1 MVDTTHLQRIL
12 TTSLIAVGLVVTLG
26 ACGDDGN
33 GNGTQDAGQDMGQDM
48 GNGATATVQIIHN
61 SADPNASTV
70 DVFADGDL
78 LVDDLEFRTATGF
91 VEVPAGDYS
100 IAIAGPGAGSNETL
114 DDGEA
119 IDSWDVTLEA
129 DTSYTVVADGVV
141 DPANFAQNPDS
152 ADIALDLKVATGA
165 LETASNQGIA
175 LRVHHGATDVG
186 EAEIFEGNSDD
197 AADSISYGEFSP
209 YLSYDNADV
218 TRTFDIALESLPASA
233 EQHVQVSSSTAP
245 SGTAATVLASGF
257 ADPAA
262 NEDGEALDIIACPGQ
277 PAEGDRVE
285 CVPLPEAAR
294 AQIIHAA
301 PGEAASEVG
310 VCVGGQNLGTLSY
323 KGAFPYLTLPSGA
336 ELGVSLVGSEQ
347 SDCANPVLDTTVGP
361 LEAEGTY
368 AAVASGTGDDLGIRA
383 GQSIEYASNG
393 ESVGITLFHGS
404 PDAPNVDVLA
414 TDPESGNDIPLAQG
428 VSFGSF
434 ALAGQN
440 GEVDGT
446 VNYTPLRLVDS
457 ESQDPIVG
465 FDVSALTNFSG
476 TGVVAVAR
484 GFVEPPMSATDRDFG
499 VTVFARTGNP
509 TDLTTVEQ

>member
-1 MVDTTHLQRIL
+1 MKRLSNIL
-12 TTSLIAVGLVVTLG
+12 RLGALLVLSAGLTFALT
-26 ACGDDGN
+26 ACGDDN

-48 GNGATATVQIIHN
+48 GNGGMASVQIIHN

-70 DVFADGDL
+70 DIFADGEL

-91 VEVPAGDYS
+91 VDVPAGDYS
-100 IAIAGPGAGSNETL
+100 IAIGAADAGDNETL

-141 DPANFAQNPDS
+141 DPNSFAENPDE

-165 LETASNQGIA
+165 LETAENQGIA

-186 EAEIFEGNSDD
+186 AAEIFEGNNQDP
-197 AADSISYGEFSP
+197 AATISYGEFSP
-209 YLSYDNADV
+209 YLTYEDASV
-218 TRTFDIALESLPASA
+218 TRTFDIGLDSLPPAA

-257 ADPAA
+257 ANPPANA
-262 NEDGEALDIIACPGQ
+262 DGPALDIIACPGQ

-285 CVPLPEAAR
+285 CVALPEAAR

-301 PGEAASEVG
+301 PSEAASEVG
-310 VCVGGQNLGTLSY
+310 LCLAGQNVGTLSY
-323 KGAFPYLTLPSGA
+323 LEALPYWTLPSGA
-336 ELGVSLVGSEQ
+336 ELPVALVGAGQ
-347 SDCANPVLDTTVGP
+347 SDCADPILEETVGP
-361 LEAEGTY
+361 LEAEGTF
-368 AAVASGTGDDLGIRA
+368 AAIASGTGENLGIRA
-383 GQSIEYASNG
+383 GQSIEYASSGSN
-393 ESVGITLFHGS
+393 VGITIFHGS
-404 PDAPNVDVLA
+404 PDAPNVDVIA
-414 TDPESGNDIPLAQG
+414 TNPEGGSDIPLAEG

-446 VNYTPLRLVDS
+446 VDYSPLTLVNADND
-457 ESQDPIVG
+457 EPIVG
-465 FDVSALTNFSG
+465 FDVSNLSNFQG
-476 TGVVAVAR
+476 LGVVAVAH
-484 GFVEPPMSATDRDFG
+484 GYVEPPMDVTDRDFG
-499 VTVFARTGNP
+499 VTVFTINGQTSSLDPAG
-509 TDLTTVEQ
+509 Q